1 MGFEMKI
8 KTRFIIF
15 GVYTFA
21 VTVLLIYLQ
30 FRIIRS
36 ITEYSNI
43 YQHTIKSSAIARQ
56 YQQNSAYLTQFVRS
70 YVATANQKYEQAYND
85 CIGISGGTKP
95 TPINYDRGLY
105 WSLYLGSG
113 NKPYQDGQTKSYAD
127 VMKELNFSQDMFDL
141 LALSKSRSE
150 ELVKLEIQAMDII
163 KSIPRNTDGTIPDE
177 YKVRQLEAIE
187 LVNGNEYERRVS
199 EIMTPISQFF
209 DKLDSDNNIKLQ
221 NAANE
226 VRKDTILFF
235 IGLLLVGSSVVAF
248 LSSLGKTIGKNL
260 KLCVGLASEI
270 SNGNLTSEID
280 ERLCKGN
287 GEFASLLR
295 SFKDMISHLREII
308 SRVLQSSKEISEA
321 ATEIAQGNTDL
332 STRTEMQA
340 SHLEETASS
349 MEQIASTIKSSA
361 DNSVRG
367 NQMMQDSEKSVQEA
381 GEIIEATTNN
391 IELVFE
397 ASNKITDI
405 TKIIENIAFQ
415 TNILALNAAV
425 EAARAGEQGKGFA
438 VVASEVRNLAQTSQ
452 SSVKDIT
459 SLIADANEKIKTATE
474 TARKSKEIFMDIE
487 QKIEDTSRI
496 MQDISAMA
504 VEQQAGVDQVN
515 IAVSQM
521 DQSTQQNAALVEQA
535 TASSEGLMGQ
545 AKELVNLMNFF
556 KV

>member
-1 MGFEMKI
+1 MKI
-8 KTRFIIF
+8 RTKFIIF
-15 GVYTFA
+15 GFYIFV

-30 FRIIRS
+30 VRIVRS
-36 ITEYSNI
+36 VTDYSRI

-56 YQQNSAYLTQFVRS
+56 YQQNSAFLTQFVRS
-70 YVATANQKYEQAYND
+70 YVATADQKYEQAYND
-85 CIGISGGTKP
+85 CIAISGGTKA
-95 TPINYDRGLY
+95 TPLNYDRGIY
-105 WSLYLGSG
+105 WSIFLGSG
-113 NKPYQDGQTKSYAD
+113 RKPSSDGQTKSYAD
-127 VMKELNFSQDMFDL
+127 VMQELNFSKEMFDYL
-141 LALSKSRSE
+141 TLSKSRSE
-150 ELVKLEIQAMDII
+150 ALVKLEVQAMDII
-163 KSIPRNTDGTIPDE
+163 KSIPRNPDGSIPEE
-177 YKVRQLEAIE
+177 YKGRQLEAIN
-187 LVNGNEYERRVS
+187 LVNGKAYEEKVS
-199 EIMTPISQFF
+199 EIMAPINQFF
-209 DKLDSDNNIKLQ
+209 DTLEADNALKLQ
-221 NAANE
+221 KAANE
-226 VRKDTILFF
+226 VRNDTILFF
-235 IGLLLVGSSVVAF
+235 IGLFIVGLSVGLF
-248 LSSLGKTIGKNL
+248 LASLGKLIGKNL
-260 KLCVGLASEI
+260 RLCVHLASEI
-270 SNGNLTSEID
+270 SNGNLTVKID
-280 ERLCKGN
+280 ESKMTGN
-287 GEFASLLR
+287 SEFASLL
-295 SFKDMISHLREII
+295 SSLHNMVNHLREII
-308 SRVLQSSKEISEA
+308 AKVLESSKEISDA

-332 STRTEMQA
+332 SSRTELQA

-349 MEQIASTIKSSA
+349 MEEIASTIKSSA

-459 SLIADANEKIKTATE
+459 SLIADANDKIKTATE

-487 QKIEDTSRI
+487 QKIEDTSKI

-521 DQSTQQNAALVEQA
+521 DQSTQQNASLVEEA
-535 TASSEGLMGQ
+535 TASSEALMGQ
-545 AKELVNLMNFF
+545 AKELVELMNFF

>member
-1 MGFEMKI
+1 MKI
-8 KTRFIIF
+8 RTKFIIF
-15 GVYTFA
+15 GFYIFV

-30 FRIIRS
+30 VRIVRS
-36 ITEYSNI
+36 VTDYSRI

-56 YQQNSAYLTQFVRS
+56 YQQNSAFLTQFVRS
-70 YVATANQKYEQAYND
+70 YVATADQKYEQAYND
-85 CIGISGGTKP
+85 CIAISGGTKP
-95 TPINYDRGLY
+95 TPLNYDRGIY
-105 WSLYLGSG
+105 WSIFLGSG
-113 NKPYQDGQTKSYAD
+113 RKPSSDGQTKSYAD
-127 VMKELNFSQDMFDL
+127 VMQELNFSKEMFDY

-150 ELVKLEIQAMDII
+150 ALVKLEVKAMDII
-163 KSIPRNTDGTIPDE
+163 KSIPRNPDGSIPEE
-177 YKVRQLEAIE
+177 YKGRQLEAIN
-187 LVNGNEYERRVS
+187 LVNGKAYEEKVS
-199 EIMTPISQFF
+199 EIMAPINQFF
-209 DKLDSDNNIKLQ
+209 DRLEADNALKLQ
-221 NAANE
+221 KAANE
-226 VRKDTILFF
+226 VRNDTILFF
-235 IGLLLVGSSVVAF
+235 IGLFIVGLSVGLF
-248 LSSLGKTIGKNL
+248 LASLGKLIGKNL
-260 KLCVGLASEI
+260 RLCVHLASEI
-270 SNGNLTSEID
+270 SNGNLTVKID
-280 ERLCKGN
+280 ESKMTGN
-287 GEFASLLR
+287 SEFASLLG
-295 SFKDMISHLREII
+295 SLHNMVNHLREII
-308 SRVLQSSKEISEA
+308 SKVLESSREISNA

-332 STRTEMQA
+332 SSRTELQA

-349 MEQIASTIKSSA
+349 MEEIASTIKSSA

-459 SLIADANEKIKTATE
+459 SLIADANDKIKTATE

-487 QKIEDTSRI
+487 QKIEDTSKI

-521 DQSTQQNAALVEQA
+521 DQSTQQNASLVEEA
-535 TASSEGLMGQ
+535 TASSEALMGQ
-545 AKELVNLMNFF
+545 AKELVELMNFF

>member
-1 MGFEMKI
+1 MKI
-8 KTRFIIF
+8 RTKFIIF
-15 GVYTFA
+15 GFYIFV

-30 FRIIRS
+30 VRIVRS
-36 ITEYSNI
+36 VTDYSRI

-56 YQQNSAYLTQFVRS
+56 YQQNSAFLTQFVRS
-70 YVATANQKYEQAYND
+70 YVATADQKYEQAYND
-85 CIGISGGTKP
+85 CIAISGGTKP
-95 TPINYDRGLY
+95 TPLNYDRGIY
-105 WSLYLGSG
+105 WSIFLGSG
-113 NKPYQDGQTKSYAD
+113 RKPSSDGQTKSYAD
-127 VMKELNFSQDMFDL
+127 VMQELNFSKEMFDYL
-141 LALSKSRSE
+141 TLSKSRSE
-150 ELVKLEIQAMDII
+150 ALVKLEVQAMDII
-163 KSIPRNTDGTIPDE
+163 KSIPRNPDGSIPEE
-177 YKVRQLEAIE
+177 YKGRQLEAIN
-187 LVNGNEYERRVS
+187 LVNGKAYEEKVS
-199 EIMTPISQFF
+199 EIMAPINQFF
-209 DKLDSDNNIKLQ
+209 DTLEADNALKLQ
-221 NAANE
+221 KAANE
-226 VRKDTILFF
+226 VRNDTILFF
-235 IGLLLVGSSVVAF
+235 IGLFIVGLSVGLF
-248 LSSLGKTIGKNL
+248 LASLGKLIGKNL
-260 KLCVGLASEI
+260 RLCVHLASEI
-270 SNGNLTSEID
+270 SNGNLTVKID
-280 ERLCKGN
+280 ESKMTGN
-287 GEFASLLR
+287 SEFASLLG
-295 SFKDMISHLREII
+295 SLHNMVNHLREII
-308 SRVLQSSKEISEA
+308 AKVLESSKEISDA

-332 STRTEMQA
+332 SSRTELQA

-349 MEQIASTIKSSA
+349 MEEIASTIKSSA

-459 SLIADANEKIKTATE
+459 SLIADANDKIKTATE

-487 QKIEDTSRI
+487 QKIEDTSKI

-521 DQSTQQNAALVEQA
+521 DQSTQQNASLVEEA
-535 TASSEGLMGQ
+535 TASSEALMGQ
-545 AKELVNLMNFF
+545 AKELVELMNFF

>member
-1 MGFEMKI
+1 MKI
-8 KTRFIIF
+8 RTKFIIF
-15 GVYTFA
+15 GFYIFV

-30 FRIIRS
+30 VRIVRS
-36 ITEYSNI
+36 VTDYSRI

-56 YQQNSAYLTQFVRS
+56 YQQNSAFLTQFVRS
-70 YVATANQKYEQAYND
+70 YVATADQKYEQAYND
-85 CIGISGGTKP
+85 CIAISGGTKA
-95 TPINYDRGLY
+95 TPLNYDRGIY
-105 WSLYLGSG
+105 WSIFLGSG
-113 NKPYQDGQTKSYAD
+113 RKPSSDGQTKSYAD
-127 VMKELNFSQDMFDL
+127 VMQELNFSKEMFDY

-150 ELVKLEIQAMDII
+150 ALVKLEVQAMDII
-163 KSIPRNTDGTIPDE
+163 KSIPRNPDGSIPEE
-177 YKVRQLEAIE
+177 YKGRQLEAIG
-187 LVNGNEYERRVS
+187 LVNGKAYEEKVS
-199 EIMTPISQFF
+199 EIMTPINQFF
-209 DKLDSDNNIKLQ
+209 DTLEADNALKLQ
-221 NAANE
+221 KAANE
-226 VRKDTILFF
+226 VRNDTILFF
-235 IGLLLVGSSVVAF
+235 IGLFIVGLSVGLF
-248 LSSLGKTIGKNL
+248 LASLGKLIGKNL
-260 KLCVGLASEI
+260 RLCVHLASEI
-270 SNGNLTSEID
+270 SNGNLTVKID
-280 ERLCKGN
+280 ESKMTGN
-287 GEFASLLR
+287 SEFASLLG
-295 SFKDMISHLREII
+295 SLHNMVNHLREII
-308 SRVLQSSKEISEA
+308 AKVLESSKEISDA

-332 STRTEMQA
+332 SSRTELQA

-349 MEQIASTIKSSA
+349 MEEIASTIKSSA

-459 SLIADANEKIKTATE
+459 SLIADANDKIKTATE

-487 QKIEDTSRI
+487 QKIEDTSKI

-521 DQSTQQNAALVEQA
+521 DQSTQQNASLVEEA
-535 TASSEGLMGQ
+535 TASSEALMGQ
-545 AKELVNLMNFF
+545 AKELVELMNFF

>member
-1 MGFEMKI
+1 MKI
-8 KTRFIIF
+8 RTRFIIF
-15 GVYTFA
+15 GVYTF
-21 VTVLLIYLQ
+21 VMTLLLIYLQ
-30 FRIIRS
+30 IRIVRS
-36 ITEYSNI
+36 VTEYSRI

-56 YQQNSAYLTQFVRS
+56 YQQNSAFLTQFVRS
-70 YVATANQKYEQAYND
+70 YVATGDAKYEQAYND
-85 CIGISGGTKP
+85 CIAISGGTKP
-95 TPINYDRGLY
+95 TPINYDRGIY
-105 WSLYLGSG
+105 WSIYLGSG
-113 NKPYQDGQTKSYAD
+113 QKPSYDGETKSYSN
-127 VMKELNFSQDMFDL
+127 VMKDLNFSKEMFDYL
-141 LALSKSRSE
+141 TLSKSRSE
-150 ELVKLEIQAMDII
+150 ELVKLEVQAMEII
-163 KSIPRNTDGTIPDE
+163 KNIPRNPDGSIPDE
-177 YKVRQLEAIE
+177 YKARQLEAIE
-187 LVNGNEYERRVS
+187 LVNGKVYEESVS
-199 EIMTPISQFF
+199 QIMTPINQFF
-209 DKLDSDNNIKLQ
+209 DKLDSDNNLNLQ
-221 NAANE
+221 NAARE
-226 VRKDTILFF
+226 VKRDTILFF
-235 IGLLLVGSSVVAF
+235 VFLFIVGFSVVAF
-248 LSSLGKTIGKNL
+248 LASLGRKVGKNL
-260 KLCVGLASEI
+260 RLCVSLASEI
-270 SNGNLTSEID
+270 SQGNLTVKID
-280 ERLCKGN
+280 SSKYKGN
-287 GEFASLLR
+287 SEFDSLLR
-295 SFKDMISHLREII
+295 SFDDMVSHLREII
-308 SRVLQSSKEISEA
+308 TRVLESSREISEA

-332 STRTEMQA
+332 SSRTETQA

-361 DNSVRG
+361 DNSLRG

-459 SLIADANEKIKTATE
+459 SLIADSNDKIRIATE

-487 QKIEDTSRI
+487 QKIEDTSKI

-515 IAVSQM
+515 MAVSQM
-521 DQSTQQNAALVEQA
+521 DQSTQQNATLVEQA
-535 TASSEGLMGQ
+535 TASSEALMGQ
-545 AKELVNLMNFF
+545 AKELVDLMHFF

>member
-1 MGFEMKI
+1 MKI
-8 KTRFIIF
+8 RTKFIIF
-15 GVYTFA
+15 GFYIFV

-30 FRIIRS
+30 VRIVRS
-36 ITEYSNI
+36 VTEYSRI

-56 YQQNSAYLTQFVRS
+56 YQQNSAFLTQFVRS
-70 YVATANQKYEQAYND
+70 YVATADQKYEQAYND
-85 CIGISGGTKP
+85 CIAISGGTKA
-95 TPINYDRGLY
+95 TPLNYDRGIY
-105 WSLYLGSG
+105 WSIFLGSG
-113 NKPYQDGQTKSYAD
+113 RKPSEDGQTKSYAD
-127 VMKELNFSQDMFDL
+127 VMTELNFSKEMFDY

-150 ELVKLEIQAMDII
+150 ALVKLEVQAMDII
-163 KSIPRNTDGTIPDE
+163 KSIPRNPDGSIPEE
-177 YKVRQLEAIE
+177 YKGRQLEAIG
-187 LVNGNEYERRVS
+187 LVNGKAYEEKVS
-199 EIMTPISQFF
+199 EIMTPINQFF
-209 DKLDSDNNIKLQ
+209 DTLEADNTLKLQ
-221 NAANE
+221 KAANE
-226 VRKDTILFF
+226 VRNDTILFF
-235 IGLLLVGSSVVAF
+235 IGLFIVGLSVGLF
-248 LSSLGKTIGKNL
+248 LASLGKLIGKNL
-260 KLCVGLASEI
+260 RLCVHLASEI
-270 SNGNLTSEID
+270 SNGNLTVKID
-280 ERLCKGN
+280 ESKMTGN
-287 GEFASLLR
+287 SEFASLLG
-295 SFKDMISHLREII
+295 SLHNMVNHLREII
-308 SRVLQSSKEISEA
+308 SRVLESSREISEA

-332 STRTEMQA
+332 SSRTEMQA

-487 QKIEDTSRI
+487 QKIEDTSKI

-521 DQSTQQNAALVEQA
+521 DQSTQQNASLVEEA
-535 TASSEGLMGQ
+535 TASSEALMGQ
-545 AKELVNLMNFF
+545 AKELVDLMHFF

>member
-1 MGFEMKI
+1 MKI
-8 KTRFIIF
+8 RTKFIIF
-15 GVYTFA
+15 GFYIFV

-30 FRIIRS
+30 VRIVRS
-36 ITEYSNI
+36 VTDYSRI

-56 YQQNSAYLTQFVRS
+56 YQQNSAFLTQFVRS
-70 YVATANQKYEQAYND
+70 YVATADQKYEQAYND
-85 CIGISGGTKP
+85 CIAISGGTKP
-95 TPINYDRGLY
+95 TPLNYDRGIY
-105 WSLYLGSG
+105 WSIFLGSG
-113 NKPYQDGQTKSYAD
+113 RKPSSDGQTKSYAD
-127 VMKELNFSQDMFDL
+127 VMQELNFSKEMFDY

-150 ELVKLEIQAMDII
+150 ALVKLEVQAMDII
-163 KSIPRNTDGTIPDE
+163 KSIPRNPDGSIPEE
-177 YKVRQLEAIE
+177 YKGRQLEAIN
-187 LVNGNEYERRVS
+187 LVNGKAYEEKVS
-199 EIMTPISQFF
+199 EIMAPINQFF
-209 DKLDSDNNIKLQ
+209 DRLEADNALKLQ
-221 NAANE
+221 KSANE
-226 VRKDTILFF
+226 VRNDTILFF
-235 IGLLLVGSSVVAF
+235 IGLFIVGLSVGLF
-248 LSSLGKTIGKNL
+248 LASLGKLIGKNL
-260 KLCVGLASEI
+260 RLCVHLASEI
-270 SNGNLTSEID
+270 SNGNLTVKID
-280 ERLCKGN
+280 ESKMTGN
-287 GEFASLLR
+287 SEFASLLG
-295 SFKDMISHLREII
+295 SLHNMVNHLREII
-308 SRVLQSSKEISEA
+308 SKVLESSREISNA

-332 STRTEMQA
+332 SSRTELQA

-349 MEQIASTIKSSA
+349 MEEIASTIKSSA

-459 SLIADANEKIKTATE
+459 SLIADANDKIKTATE

-487 QKIEDTSRI
+487 QKIEDTSKI

-521 DQSTQQNAALVEQA
+521 DQSTQQNASLVEEA
-535 TASSEGLMGQ
+535 TASSEALMGQ
-545 AKELVNLMNFF
+545 AKELVELMNFF

>member
-1 MGFEMKI
+1 MKI
-8 KTRFIIF
+8 RTRFIIF
-15 GVYTFA
+15 GVYTFV
-21 VTVLLIYLQ
+21 VTILLIYLQ
-30 FRIIRS
+30 IRIVRS
-36 ITEYSNI
+36 VTEYSRI

-56 YQQNSAYLTQFVRS
+56 YQQNSAFLTQFVRS
-70 YVATANQKYEQAYND
+70 YVATGDAKYEQAYND
-85 CIGISGGTKP
+85 CIAISGGTKP
-95 TPINYDRGLY
+95 TPINYDRGMY
-105 WSLYLGSG
+105 WSIYLGSG
-113 NKPYQDGQTKSYAD
+113 KKPSYDGETKSYSN
-127 VMKELNFSQDMFDL
+127 VMKDLNFSKEMFDYL
-141 LALSKSRSE
+141 TLSKSRSE
-150 ELVKLEIQAMDII
+150 ELVKLEVQAMEII
-163 KSIPRNTDGTIPDE
+163 KNIPRNPDGSIPEE
-177 YKVRQLEAIE
+177 YKARQLEAIE
-187 LVNGNEYERRVS
+187 LVNGKSYEESVS
-199 EIMTPISQFF
+199 QIMTPINQFF
-209 DKLDSDNNIKLQ
+209 DKLDSDNNLNLQ
-221 NAANE
+221 NAAGE
-226 VRKDTILFF
+226 VKRDTILFF
-235 IGLLLVGSSVVAF
+235 IFLFIVGFSVVIF
-248 LSSLGKTIGKNL
+248 LASLGRKVGKNL
-260 KLCVGLASEI
+260 RLCVSLASEI
-270 SNGNLTSEID
+270 SHGNLTVKIDPSKYRGHSEFD
-280 ERLCKGN
+280 
-287 GEFASLLR
+287 SLLS
-295 SFKDMISHLREII
+295 SFDEMVSRLREII
-308 SRVLQSSKEISEA
+308 TRVLESSREISEA

-332 STRTEMQA
+332 SSRTETQA

-361 DNSVRG
+361 DNSLRG

-459 SLIADANEKIKTATE
+459 SLIADSNDKIRIATE

-487 QKIEDTSRI
+487 QKIEDTSKI

-515 IAVSQM
+515 MAVSQM
-521 DQSTQQNAALVEQA
+521 DQSTQQNATLVEQA
-535 TASSEGLMGQ
+535 TASSEALMGQ
-545 AKELVNLMNFF
+545 AKELVDLMHFF

>member
-1 MGFEMKI
+1 MKI
-8 KTRFIIF
+8 RTKFIIF
-15 GVYTFA
+15 GFYIFV

-30 FRIIRS
+30 VRIVRS
-36 ITEYSNI
+36 VTDYSRI

-56 YQQNSAYLTQFVRS
+56 YQQNSAFLTQFVRS
-70 YVATANQKYEQAYND
+70 YVATADQKYEQAYND
-85 CIGISGGTKP
+85 CIAISGGTKP
-95 TPINYDRGLY
+95 TPLNYDRGIY
-105 WSLYLGSG
+105 WSIFLGSG
-113 NKPYQDGQTKSYAD
+113 RKPSSDGQTKSYAD
-127 VMKELNFSQDMFDL
+127 VMQELNFSKEMFDY

-150 ELVKLEIQAMDII
+150 ALVKLEVQAMDII
-163 KSIPRNTDGTIPDE
+163 KSIPRNPDGSIPEE
-177 YKVRQLEAIE
+177 YKGRQLEAIN
-187 LVNGNEYERRVS
+187 LVNGKAYEEKVS
-199 EIMTPISQFF
+199 EIMAPINQFF
-209 DKLDSDNNIKLQ
+209 DRLEADNALKLQ
-221 NAANE
+221 KAANE
-226 VRKDTILFF
+226 VRNDTILFF
-235 IGLLLVGSSVVAF
+235 IGLFIVGLSVGLF
-248 LSSLGKTIGKNL
+248 LASLGKLIGKNL
-260 KLCVGLASEI
+260 RLCVHLASEI
-270 SNGNLTSEID
+270 SNGNLTVKID
-280 ERLCKGN
+280 ESKMTGN
-287 GEFASLLR
+287 SEFASLLG
-295 SFKDMISHLREII
+295 SLHNMVNHLREII
-308 SRVLQSSKEISEA
+308 SKVLESSREISNA

-332 STRTEMQA
+332 SSRTELQA

-349 MEQIASTIKSSA
+349 MEEMASTIKSSA

-459 SLIADANEKIKTATE
+459 SLIADANDKIKTATE

-487 QKIEDTSRI
+487 QKIEDTSKI

-521 DQSTQQNAALVEQA
+521 DQSTQQNASLVEEA
-535 TASSEGLMGQ
+535 TASSEALMGQ
-545 AKELVNLMNFF
+545 AKELVELMNFF

>member
-1 MGFEMKI
+1 MKI
-8 KTRFIIF
+8 KTRFVIF
-15 GVYTFA
+15 GVYTFI

-30 FRIIRS
+30 FRIVRS

-43 YQHTIKSSAIARQ
+43 YQHTIKSSAIARE

-85 CIGISGGTKP
+85 CIAISGGKKP
-95 TPINYDRGLY
+95 TPMNYDRGLY

-113 NKPYQDGQTKSYAD
+113 TKPYQDGETKSYAD

-163 KSIPRNTDGTIPDE
+163 KSIPRNADGTIPDE
-177 YKVRQLEAIE
+177 YKGRQLEAIE
-187 LVNGNEYERRVS
+187 LVNGDEYERRVS
-199 EIMTPISQFF
+199 EIMVPINQFF
-209 DKLDSDNNIKLQ
+209 DKLDSNNAMLLQ
-221 NAANE
+221 KASNE
-226 VRKDTILFF
+226 VKKDTILFF
-235 IGLLLVGSSVVAF
+235 IGLLLVGSSVVVF
-248 LSSLGKTIGKNL
+248 LTSLGKTIGKNL
-260 KLCVGLASEI
+260 RLCVQLASEI
-270 SNGNLTSEID
+270 SSGNLTSEID

-287 GEFASLLR
+287 GEFASLLK
-295 SFKDMISHLREII
+295 SFRDMISHLREII

-425 EAARAGEQGKGFA
+425 EAARAGDQGKGFA
-438 VVASEVRNLAQTSQ
+438 VVATEVRNLAQTSQ

-459 SLIADANEKIKTATE
+459 SLIADANDKIKTATE

-535 TASSEGLMGQ
+535 TTSSEGLMGQ
-545 AKELVNLMNFF
+545 ARELVELMNFF

>member
-1 MGFEMKI
+1 MKI
-8 KTRFIIF
+8 RTKFIIF
-15 GVYTFA
+15 GVYIFV
-21 VTVLLIYLQ
+21 VTVLLIYFQ
-30 FRIIRS
+30 VRIIRS
-36 ITEYSNI
+36 VTGYSRI

-56 YQQNSAYLTQFVRS
+56 YQQNSAFLTQFVRS
-70 YVATANQKYEQAYND
+70 YVATADQKYEQAYND
-85 CIGISGGTKP
+85 CIAISGGTKP
-95 TPINYDRGLY
+95 TPLNYDRGIY
-105 WSLYLGSG
+105 WSIFLGSG
-113 NKPYQDGQTKSYAD
+113 KKPSEDGQTKSYAD
-127 VMKELNFSQDMFDL
+127 VMTELNFSKEMFDY

-150 ELVKLEIQAMDII
+150 VLVQLEVQAMEII
-163 KSIPRNTDGTIPDE
+163 KSIPRNPDGSIPEE
-177 YKVRQLEAIE
+177 YKGRQLEAIG
-187 LVNGNEYERRVS
+187 LVNGKAYEEKVS
-199 EIMTPISQFF
+199 EIMTPINQFF
-209 DKLDSDNNIKLQ
+209 DTLESDNALKLQ
-221 NAANE
+221 KAANE
-226 VRKDTILFF
+226 VRNDTILFF
-235 IGLLLVGSSVVAF
+235 IGLFIVGLSVGLF
-248 LSSLGKTIGKNL
+248 LASLGKTIGKNL
-260 KLCVGLASEI
+260 RLCVNLASEI
-270 SNGNLTSEID
+270 SSGNLTVKID
-280 ERLCKGN
+280 EHQMRGN
-287 GEFASLLR
+287 SEFASLLS
-295 SFKDMISHLREII
+295 SFHNMVTHLREII
-308 SRVLQSSKEISEA
+308 SNVLESSREISEA

-332 STRTEMQA
+332 SSRTEMQA

-367 NQMMQDSEKSVQEA
+367 NKMMQDSEKSVQEA

-487 QKIEDTSRI
+487 QKIEDTSKI

-521 DQSTQQNAALVEQA
+521 DQSTQQNASLVEEA
-535 TASSEGLMGQ
+535 TASSEALMGQ
-545 AKELVNLMNFF
+545 AKELVDLMHFF

>member
-1 MGFEMKI
+1 MKI
-8 KTRFIIF
+8 RTKFIIF
-15 GVYTFA
+15 GFYIFV

-30 FRIIRS
+30 VRIVRS
-36 ITEYSNI
+36 VTDYSRI

-56 YQQNSAYLTQFVRS
+56 YQQNSAFLTQFVRS

-85 CIGISGGTKP
+85 CIAISGGTKP
-95 TPINYDRGLY
+95 TPLNYDRGIY
-105 WSLYLGSG
+105 WSIFLGSG
-113 NKPYQDGQTKSYAD
+113 RKPSSDGQTKSYAD
-127 VMKELNFSQDMFDL
+127 VMQELNFSKEMFDY

-150 ELVKLEIQAMDII
+150 ALVKLEVQAMDII
-163 KSIPRNTDGTIPDE
+163 KSIPRNPDGSIPEE
-177 YKVRQLEAIE
+177 YKGRQLEAIN
-187 LVNGNEYERRVS
+187 LVNGKAYEEKVS
-199 EIMTPISQFF
+199 EIMAPINQFF
-209 DKLDSDNNIKLQ
+209 DRLEADNALKLQ
-221 NAANE
+221 KAANE
-226 VRKDTILFF
+226 VRNDTILFF
-235 IGLLLVGSSVVAF
+235 IGLFIVGLSVGLF
-248 LSSLGKTIGKNL
+248 LASLGKLIGKNL
-260 KLCVGLASEI
+260 RLCVHLASEI
-270 SNGNLTSEID
+270 SNGNLTVKID
-280 ERLCKGN
+280 ESKMTGN
-287 GEFASLLR
+287 SEFASLLG
-295 SFKDMISHLREII
+295 SLHNMVNHLREII
-308 SRVLQSSKEISEA
+308 SKVLESSREISNA

-332 STRTEMQA
+332 SSRTELQA

-349 MEQIASTIKSSA
+349 MEEIASTIKSSA

-459 SLIADANEKIKTATE
+459 SLIADANDKIKTATE

-487 QKIEDTSRI
+487 QKIEDTSKI

-521 DQSTQQNAALVEQA
+521 DQSTQQNASLVEEA
-535 TASSEGLMGQ
+535 TASSEALMGQ
-545 AKELVNLMNFF
+545 AKELVELMNFF

>member
-1 MGFEMKI
+1 MKI
-8 KTRFIIF
+8 RTKFIIF
-15 GVYTFA
+15 GFYIFV

-30 FRIIRS
+30 VRIVRS
-36 ITEYSNI
+36 VTDYSRI

-56 YQQNSAYLTQFVRS
+56 YQQNSAFLTQFVRS
-70 YVATANQKYEQAYND
+70 YVATADQKYEQAYND
-85 CIGISGGTKP
+85 CIAISGGTKP
-95 TPINYDRGLY
+95 TPLNYDRGIY
-105 WSLYLGSG
+105 WSIFLGSG
-113 NKPYQDGQTKSYAD
+113 RKPSSDGQTKSYAD
-127 VMKELNFSQDMFDL
+127 VMQELNFSKEMFDY

-150 ELVKLEIQAMDII
+150 ALVKLEVQAMDII
-163 KSIPRNTDGTIPDE
+163 KSIPRNPDGSIPEE
-177 YKVRQLEAIE
+177 YKGRQLEAIN
-187 LVNGNEYERRVS
+187 LVNGKAYEEKVS
-199 EIMTPISQFF
+199 EIMAPINQFF
-209 DKLDSDNNIKLQ
+209 DRLEADNALKLQ
-221 NAANE
+221 KAANE
-226 VRKDTILFF
+226 VRNDTILFF
-235 IGLLLVGSSVVAF
+235 IGLFIVGLSVGLF
-248 LSSLGKTIGKNL
+248 LASLGKLIGKNL
-260 KLCVGLASEI
+260 RLCVHLASEI
-270 SNGNLTSEID
+270 SNGNLTVKID
-280 ERLCKGN
+280 ESKMTGN
-287 GEFASLLR
+287 SEFASLLG
-295 SFKDMISHLREII
+295 SLHNMVNHLREII
-308 SRVLQSSKEISEA
+308 AKVLESSKEISDA

-332 STRTEMQA
+332 SSRTELQA

-349 MEQIASTIKSSA
+349 MEEMASTIKSSA

-459 SLIADANEKIKTATE
+459 SLIADANDKIKTATE

-487 QKIEDTSRI
+487 QKIEDTSKI

-521 DQSTQQNAALVEQA
+521 DQSTQQNASLVEEA
-535 TASSEGLMGQ
+535 TASSEALMGQ
-545 AKELVNLMNFF
+545 AKELVELMNFF

>member
-1 MGFEMKI
+1 MKI
-8 KTRFIIF
+8 RTKFIIF
-15 GVYTFA
+15 GFYIFV

-30 FRIIRS
+30 VRIVRS
-36 ITEYSNI
+36 VTDYSRI

-56 YQQNSAYLTQFVRS
+56 YQQNSAFLTQFVRS
-70 YVATANQKYEQAYND
+70 YVATADQKYEQAYND
-85 CIGISGGTKP
+85 CIAISGGTKA
-95 TPINYDRGLY
+95 TPLNYDRGIY
-105 WSLYLGSG
+105 WSIFLGSG
-113 NKPYQDGQTKSYAD
+113 RKPSSDGQTKSYAD
-127 VMKELNFSQDMFDL
+127 VMQELNFSKEMFDY

-150 ELVKLEIQAMDII
+150 ALVKLEVQAMDII
-163 KSIPRNTDGTIPDE
+163 KSIPRNPDGSIPEE
-177 YKVRQLEAIE
+177 YKGRQLEAIG
-187 LVNGNEYERRVS
+187 LVNGKAYEEKVS
-199 EIMTPISQFF
+199 EIMAPINQFF
-209 DKLDSDNNIKLQ
+209 DTLEADNALKLQ
-221 NAANE
+221 KAANE
-226 VRKDTILFF
+226 VRNDTILFF
-235 IGLLLVGSSVVAF
+235 IGLFIVGLSVGLF
-248 LSSLGKTIGKNL
+248 LASLGKLIGKNL
-260 KLCVGLASEI
+260 RLCVHLASEI
-270 SNGNLTSEID
+270 SNGNLTVKID
-280 ERLCKGN
+280 ESKMTGN
-287 GEFASLLR
+287 SEFASLLA
-295 SFKDMISHLREII
+295 SLHNMVNHLREII
-308 SRVLQSSKEISEA
+308 SKVLESSREISNA

-332 STRTEMQA
+332 SSRTELQA

-349 MEQIASTIKSSA
+349 MEEIASTIKSSA

-459 SLIADANEKIKTATE
+459 SLIADANDKIKTATE

-487 QKIEDTSRI
+487 QKIEDTSKI

-521 DQSTQQNAALVEQA
+521 DQSTQQNASLVEEA
-535 TASSEGLMGQ
+535 TASSEALMGQ
-545 AKELVNLMNFF
+545 AKELVELMNFF

>member
-1 MGFEMKI
+1 MKI

-15 GVYTFA
+15 GIYTFV

-30 FRIIRS
+30 IRIVKS
-36 ITEYSNI
+36 VTEYSSI

-56 YQQNSAYLTQFVRS
+56 YQQNSAFLTQFVRS
-70 YVATANQKYEQAYND
+70 FVATGDSKYEQAYND
-85 CIGISGGTKP
+85 CIAISGGTKP
-95 TPINYDRGLY
+95 TPLNYDRGMY
-105 WSLYLGSG
+105 WSIYLGSG
-113 NKPYQDGQTKSYAD
+113 KKPSYDGDTKSYSN
-127 VMKELNFSQDMFDL
+127 VMKELNFSKDMFDY

-150 ELVKLEIQAMDII
+150 ELVNLEIQAMELI
-163 KSIPRNTDGTIPDE
+163 KSIPRNPDGSIPDE
-177 YKVRQLEAIE
+177 YKSRQLEAIE
-187 LVNGNEYERRVS
+187 LVNGKTYEEKVS
-199 EIMTPISQFF
+199 EIMSPINQFF
-209 DKLDSDNNIKLQ
+209 DKLESDNALSLQ
-221 NAANE
+221 KAAKE
-226 VRKDTILFF
+226 VRNDTILFF
-235 IGLLLVGSSVVAF
+235 ICLFIVGLSVVAF
-248 LSSLGKTIGKNL
+248 LASLGKSVGKHL
-260 KLCVGLASEI
+260 HLCVHLASEI
-270 SNGNLTSEID
+270 SNGNLTVEID
-280 ERLCKGN
+280 ESKLKGN
-287 GEFASLLR
+287 NEFVLLLR
-295 SFKDMISHLREII
+295 SFHNMTIHLREII
-308 SRVLQSSKEISEA
+308 SKVLESSREISEA

-367 NQMMQDSEKSVQEA
+367 NRMMQDSEKSVQEA
-381 GEIIEATTNN
+381 GDIIEATTNN

-405 TKIIENIAFQ
+405 IKIIENIAFQ

-459 SLIADANEKIKTATE
+459 ALIADSNEKIKTATE

-487 QKIEDTSRI
+487 QKIEDTSKI

-521 DQSTQQNAALVEQA
+521 DQSTQQNASLVEEA
-535 TASSEGLMGQ
+535 TASSEALMGQ
-545 AKELVNLMNFF
+545 ARELVELMHFF

>member
-1 MGFEMKI
+1 MKI
-8 KTRFIIF
+8 RTKFIIF
-15 GVYTFA
+15 GFYIFV

-30 FRIIRS
+30 VRIVRS
-36 ITEYSNI
+36 VTDYSRI

-56 YQQNSAYLTQFVRS
+56 YQQNSAFLTQFVRS
-70 YVATANQKYEQAYND
+70 YVATADQKYEQAYND
-85 CIGISGGTKP
+85 CIAISGGTKP
-95 TPINYDRGLY
+95 TPLNYDRGIY
-105 WSLYLGSG
+105 WSIFLGSG
-113 NKPYQDGQTKSYAD
+113 RKPSSDGQTKSYAD
-127 VMKELNFSQDMFDL
+127 VMQELNFSKEMFDYL
-141 LALSKSRSE
+141 TLSKSRSE
-150 ELVKLEIQAMDII
+150 ALVKLEVQAMDII
-163 KSIPRNTDGTIPDE
+163 KSIPRNPDGSIPEE
-177 YKVRQLEAIE
+177 YKGKQLEAIN
-187 LVNGNEYERRVS
+187 LVNGKAYEEKVS
-199 EIMTPISQFF
+199 EIMAPINQFF
-209 DKLDSDNNIKLQ
+209 DTLEADNALKLQ
-221 NAANE
+221 KAANE
-226 VRKDTILFF
+226 VRNDTILFF
-235 IGLLLVGSSVVAF
+235 IGLFIVGLSVGLF
-248 LSSLGKTIGKNL
+248 LASLGKLIGKNL
-260 KLCVGLASEI
+260 RLCVHLASEI
-270 SNGNLTSEID
+270 SNGNLTVKID
-280 ERLCKGN
+280 ESKMTGN
-287 GEFASLLR
+287 SEFASLLG
-295 SFKDMISHLREII
+295 SLHNMVNHLREII
-308 SRVLQSSKEISEA
+308 AKVLESSKEISDA

-332 STRTEMQA
+332 SSRTELQA

-349 MEQIASTIKSSA
+349 MEEIASTIKSSA

-459 SLIADANEKIKTATE
+459 SLIADANDKIKTATE

-487 QKIEDTSRI
+487 QKIEDTSKI

-521 DQSTQQNAALVEQA
+521 DQSTQQNASLVEEA
-535 TASSEGLMGQ
+535 TASSEALMGQ
-545 AKELVNLMNFF
+545 AKELVELMNFF

>member
-1 MGFEMKI
+1 MKI

-15 GVYTFA
+15 GVYTFL

-30 FRIIRS
+30 IRIVRS
-36 ITEYSNI
+36 VTEYSNI

-56 YQQNSAYLTQFVRS
+56 YQQNSAFLTQFVRS
-70 YVATANQKYEQAYND
+70 FVATGDAKYEQAYND
-85 CIGISGGTKP
+85 CIAISGGTKP
-95 TPINYDRGLY
+95 TPINYDRGIY
-105 WSLYLGSG
+105 WSIYLGSG
-113 NKPYQDGQTKSYAD
+113 KKPSSDGETKSYSN
-127 VMKELNFSQDMFDL
+127 VMKDLNFSKDMFDY

-150 ELVKLEIQAMDII
+150 ELVNLEIQAMELM
-163 KSIPRNTDGTIPDE
+163 KSIPRNPDGSIPDE
-177 YKVRQLEAIE
+177 YKARQLEAIE
-187 LVNGNEYERRVS
+187 LVNGKTYEEKVS
-199 EIMTPISQFF
+199 EIMSPINQFF
-209 DKLDSDNNIKLQ
+209 DKLESDNALNLQ
-221 NAANE
+221 KAAKE
-226 VRKDTILFF
+226 VRNDTVLFF
-235 IGLLLVGSSVVAF
+235 ICLFIVGLSVVAF
-248 LSSLGKTIGKNL
+248 LGSLGKSVGKHL
-260 KLCVGLASEI
+260 HLCVHLASEI
-270 SNGNLTSEID
+270 SNGNLTVEID
-280 ERLCKGN
+280 ESKLKGN
-287 GEFASLLR
+287 NEFVLLLR
-295 SFKDMISHLREII
+295 SFHNMTIHLREII
-308 SRVLQSSKEISEA
+308 SKVLESSREISEA

-367 NQMMQDSEKSVQEA
+367 NRMMQDSEKSVQEA
-381 GEIIEATTNN
+381 GDIIEATTNN

-405 TKIIENIAFQ
+405 IKIIENIAFQ

-459 SLIADANEKIKTATE
+459 ALIADSNEKIKTATE

-487 QKIEDTSRI
+487 QKIEDTSKI

-521 DQSTQQNAALVEQA
+521 DQSTQQNASLVEEA
-535 TASSEGLMGQ
+535 TASSEALMGQ
-545 AKELVNLMNFF
+545 ARELVELMHFF

>member
-1 MGFEMKI
+1 MKI

-15 GVYTFA
+15 GVYTFL

-30 FRIIRS
+30 IRIVRS
-36 ITEYSNI
+36 VTEYSNI

-56 YQQNSAYLTQFVRS
+56 YQQNSAFLTQFVRS
-70 YVATANQKYEQAYND
+70 FVATGDAKYEQAYND
-85 CIGISGGTKP
+85 CIAISGGTKP
-95 TPINYDRGLY
+95 TPINYDRGIY
-105 WSLYLGSG
+105 WYIYLGSG
-113 NKPYQDGQTKSYAD
+113 KKPSSDGETKSYSN
-127 VMKELNFSQDMFDL
+127 VMKDLNFSKDMFDY

-150 ELVKLEIQAMDII
+150 ELVNLEIQAMELM
-163 KSIPRNTDGTIPDE
+163 KSIPRNPDGSIPDE
-177 YKVRQLEAIE
+177 YKARQLEAIE
-187 LVNGNEYERRVS
+187 LVNGKTYEEKVS
-199 EIMTPISQFF
+199 EIMSPINQFF
-209 DKLDSDNNIKLQ
+209 DKLESDNALNLQ
-221 NAANE
+221 KAAKE
-226 VRKDTILFF
+226 VRNDTILFF
-235 IGLLLVGSSVVAF
+235 ICLFIVGLSVVAF
-248 LSSLGKTIGKNL
+248 LGSLGKSVGKHL
-260 KLCVGLASEI
+260 HLCVHLASEI
-270 SNGNLTSEID
+270 SNGNLTVEID
-280 ERLCKGN
+280 ESKLKGN
-287 GEFASLLR
+287 NEFVLLLR
-295 SFKDMISHLREII
+295 SFHNMTMHLREII
-308 SRVLQSSKEISEA
+308 SKVLESSREISEA

-367 NQMMQDSEKSVQEA
+367 NRMMQDSEKSVQEA
-381 GEIIEATTNN
+381 GDIIEATTNN

-405 TKIIENIAFQ
+405 IKIIENIAFQ

-459 SLIADANEKIKTATE
+459 SLIADSNDKIRIATE

-487 QKIEDTSRI
+487 QKIEDTSKI
-496 MQDISAMA
+496 MHDISAMA

-521 DQSTQQNAALVEQA
+521 DQSTQQNASLVEEA
-535 TASSEGLMGQ
+535 TASSEALMGQ
-545 AKELVNLMNFF
+545 AKELVELMHFF

>member
-1 MGFEMKI
+1 MKI

-15 GVYTFA
+15 GVYTFL

-30 FRIIRS
+30 IRILRS
-36 ITEYSNI
+36 VTEYSNI

-56 YQQNSAYLTQFVRS
+56 YQQNSAFLTQFVRS
-70 YVATANQKYEQAYND
+70 FVATGDAKYEQAYND
-85 CIGISGGTKP
+85 CIAISGGTKP
-95 TPINYDRGLY
+95 TPINYDRGIY
-105 WSLYLGSG
+105 WSIYLGSG
-113 NKPYQDGQTKSYAD
+113 KKPSSDGETKSYSN
-127 VMKELNFSQDMFDL
+127 VMKDLNFSKDMFDY

-150 ELVKLEIQAMDII
+150 ELVNLEIQAMELM
-163 KSIPRNTDGTIPDE
+163 KSIPRNPDGSIPDE
-177 YKVRQLEAIE
+177 YKARQLEAIE
-187 LVNGNEYERRVS
+187 LVNGKTYEEKVS
-199 EIMTPISQFF
+199 EIMSPINQFF
-209 DKLDSDNNIKLQ
+209 DKLESDNALNLQ
-221 NAANE
+221 KAAKE
-226 VRKDTILFF
+226 VRNDTILFF
-235 IGLLLVGSSVVAF
+235 ICLFIVGLSVVAF
-248 LSSLGKTIGKNL
+248 LGSLGKSVGKHL
-260 KLCVGLASEI
+260 HLCVHLASEI
-270 SNGNLTSEID
+270 SNGNLTVEID
-280 ERLCKGN
+280 ESKLKGN
-287 GEFASLLR
+287 NEFVLLLR
-295 SFKDMISHLREII
+295 SFHNMTIHLREII
-308 SRVLQSSKEISEA
+308 SKVLESSREISEA

-367 NQMMQDSEKSVQEA
+367 NRMMQDSEKSVQEA
-381 GEIIEATTNN
+381 GDIIEATTNN

-405 TKIIENIAFQ
+405 IKIIENIAFQ

-459 SLIADANEKIKTATE
+459 ALIADSNEKIKTATE

-487 QKIEDTSRI
+487 QKIEDTSKI

-521 DQSTQQNAALVEQA
+521 DQSTQQNASLVEEA
-535 TASSEGLMGQ
+535 TASSEALMGQ
-545 AKELVNLMNFF
+545 ARELVELMHFF